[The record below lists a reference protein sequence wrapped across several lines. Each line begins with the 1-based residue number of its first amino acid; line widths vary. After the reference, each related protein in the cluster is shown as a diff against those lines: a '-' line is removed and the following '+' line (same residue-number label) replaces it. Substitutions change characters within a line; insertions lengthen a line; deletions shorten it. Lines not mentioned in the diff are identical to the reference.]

1 MFVCIML
8 ILPFLI
14 VLYLIGKIIRN
25 KILINRME
33 KESRRLAQE
42 EAKRWKSK
50 LKLHEKIRRF
60 KNEKG
65 NM

>member
-14 VLYLIGKIIRN
+14 VLYLIGRIIHN

-33 KESRRLAQE
+33 KERRRLKQE
-42 EAKRWKSK
+42 EEKRWKER
-50 LKLHEKIRRF
+50 LKLNEKIRRF
-60 KNEKG
+60 KCKY
-65 NM
+65 